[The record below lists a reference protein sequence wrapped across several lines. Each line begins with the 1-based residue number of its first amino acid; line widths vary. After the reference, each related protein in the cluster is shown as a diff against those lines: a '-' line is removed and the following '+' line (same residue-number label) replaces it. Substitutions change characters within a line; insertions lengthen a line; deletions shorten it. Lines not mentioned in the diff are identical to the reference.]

1 MNFSDCRPVRFYSA
15 GSRFTI
21 PALLLRVST
30 ETSAWS
36 ERQKCKQ
43 PKIKTR
49 KRNKKLLSNKDK
61 DKKEKA
67 SEESVDT
74 SMGLY
79 IYPGLWS
86 SLLPLAIIIEV

>member
-1 MNFSDCRPVRFYSA
+1 MS
-15 GSRFTI
+15 FTN
-21 PALLLRVST
+21 AHN
-30 ETSAWS
+30 
-36 ERQKCKQ
+36 QKLKQ
-43 PKIKTR
+43 E
-49 KRNKKLLSNKDK
+49 KKLLSNKDK
-61 DKKEKA
+61 DKKEKT